1 MCMVA
6 THIKKIST
14 VRFVWLVYL
23 RGITNTF
30 SPVLHSNHL
39 FYFDFW
45 SHFHCFVWYSGDRK
59 PKIDLFRTCIA
70 AIPRLKPD
78 GMSNP
83 ELVELLT
90 RLTVHVDEELKGSV
104 QFFPL
109 LYLSYTAINSLFV
122 YMYGEEFI
130 SLSLW
135 LVVCLSRHY
144 AHRSACIAFG
154 FPLQPHSDTGKV
166 LACFPTQVFFFLV
179 SMVKVKP
186 ICLTLPLCLPPLFWQ
201 DHFIVHPFHS
211 SNSKCP

>member
-1 MCMVA
+1 MVA
-6 THIKKIST
+6 DHIKKISKC
-14 VRFVWLVYL
+14 VFCDWGVFM
-23 RGITNTF
+23 GITNTF
-30 SPVLHSNHL
+30 SPVLHSNYW
-39 FYFDFW
+39 FYFNFW
-45 SHFHCFVWYSGDRK
+45 SHFHWFVWYSGDRK

-104 QFFPL
+104 QFFSWL
-109 LYLSYTAINSLFV
+109 CLSYSAINSLFA

-144 AHRSACIAFG
+144 AHRSARIVFG

-166 LACFPTQVFFFLV
+166 LACFLTHMFFFLV
-179 SMVKVKP
+179 SMVKVKL
-186 ICLTLPLCLPPLFWQ
+186 ICVTLLLCQPPLFWQ